1 MDVMN
6 ILKKKLLIRL
16 TMAVALLLCYAG
28 MATATNVS
36 INDFSIKAGQTL
48 EITLNLDTEASD
60 ITLIQG
66 SISLPQGLTFVE
78 NAYGYKQ
85 SAKAEGSRI
94 ENAFANLNVK
104 TGVIAVSS
112 TSGKCFTPGTGA
124 IAHFKVKAT
133 ADLAS
138 TTTVEL
144 IDFEQ
149 RTADKTW
156 STVEQTINATVTL
169 EGDSSDDGDDEEP
182 ASDKLF
188 CSFAENP
195 IAITAGETKDIEVL
209 LTNGM
214 KLSGFQ
220 AKLTPSEGLSIVNVT
235 NGNCLDGWQFNN
247 NRIMATGDITG
258 NEGAIFTITLKA
270 NDSFLGMTNL

>member
-48 EITLNLDTEASD
+48 EITLNLDTEAPD

-169 EGDSSDDGDDEEP
+169 EGDSSDDGDDEEEVVIVP
-182 ASDKLF
+182 VLDYLWDDSD
-188 CSFAENP
+188 EN
-195 IAITAGETKDIEVL
+195 I
-209 LTNGM
+209 
-214 KLSGFQ
+214 
-220 AKLTPSEGLSIVNVT
+220 
-235 NGNCLDGWQFNN
+235 
-247 NRIMATGDITG
+247 
-258 NEGAIFTITLKA
+258 
-270 NDSFLGMTNL
+270 